1 MRTVLDDPVD
11 ELNDFVLIELCSRHV
26 INIKMR
32 IIGFIEDI
40 DNRFIPKTGRKNNT
54 EEYEGSWYSRGKTCY
69 WDIPHSGISP
79 ITIFPKR
86 AGPVL
91 AVVEVRSLF
100 YGGKCSDTIQLPIR
114 NGFMYKILADIVTQ

>member
-54 EEYEGSWYSRGKTCY
+54 EEYEGSWYLPEKTC
-69 WDIPHSGISP
+69 SGGVP
-79 ITIFPKR
+79 YFCIFPHYR
-86 AGPVL
+86 LPQTRGTGACTG
-91 AVVEVRSLF
+91 RSNAPF
-100 YGGKCSDTIQLPIR
+100 FIWGKQFGRSTIPYPDPER
-114 NGFMYKILADIVTQ
+114 VYV